1 VRLEFPADLGLL
13 VPIAMSALSLRLFR
27 LAWRTRRLPELLVG
41 LYFLLTPFAISLSIR
56 VERFAPDLA
65 GAMRATANGLFTI
78 GGITMLLFAWCV
90 FRPDSRRAKGVAWG
104 SSLALVALWAVG
116 IPLGIYDRNDSLLL
130 LLPVYASYTW
140 VFGESLR
147 YYRLARRRQ
156 RLGLADPVIVNRF
169 LLFAIWT
176 GGVCAIT
183 VLNLVGTGLD
193 LLHGT
198 SHDGGGLSNPVLLAL
213 TRVIAIPIAVSLWL
227 VFLTPARYGAW
238 LRARAK
244 AAPPAL

>member
-1 VRLEFPADLGLL
+1 VHLEFPADLGLL
-13 VPIAMSALSLRLFR
+13 VPIAMSVLSLRLFR

-41 LYFLLTPFAISLSIR
+41 LYFLLTPSAISLSIR
-56 VERFAPDLA
+56 VARFAPDLA
-65 GAMRATANGLFTI
+65 GDVRATASGLFTI

-90 FRPDSRRAKGVAWG
+90 FRPDSRRAKALSWG
-104 SSLALVALWAVG
+104 GSAAFVGLWALG
-116 IPLGIYDRNDSLLL
+116 FPLGVYDRSDSHLL
-130 LLPVYASYTW
+130 LLPVYASYAW

-169 LLFAIWT
+169 LLFAVWT
-176 GGVCAIT
+176 GSVCAIT
-183 VLNLVGTGLD
+183 MLNLVGTALD

-198 SHDGGGLSNPVLLAL
+198 VHDGGGLSNPVLLGL
-213 TRVIAIPIAVSLWL
+213 TRVITIPIAIALWL
-227 VFLTPARYGAW
+227 VFLAPARYHAW

-244 AAPPAL
+244 ATAPAG